1 MNVAPELEAR
11 RDPVESDKSAVSWSA
26 IFAGAAASLAL
37 TFVLLALGTGLGFA
51 VVSPWPNAG
60 MSASTFS
67 IAAGLFLIV
76 VAMLASSIGGYVT
89 GRLRTRWS
97 GAPSDEVY
105 FRDTAHGL
113 LAWAVATV
121 LGASALGGL
130 AGHVATGAS
139 VAMVGGASALAG
151 DTAAFERRLDQLL
164 RADPATATRADA
176 RPATD
181 ANEVRGELGRLM
193 ASAFVR
199 RDELS
204 NPDRSYAAQIVAART
219 GMSVGDAERRVVE
232 VVNEARSAADRARRS
247 TRNLALWLTASMLV
261 GAFAAGLAATEGG
274 GLRDGTWRGL
284 RRRPA

>member
-176 RPATD
+176 RPAND
-181 ANEVRGELGRLM
+181 ANEVRGELVRLM

-199 RDELS
+199 RHELS
-204 NPDRSYAAQIVAART
+204 FPDRSYAAQIVAART
-219 GMSVGDAERRVVE
+219 GMSGGDAERRVVE